1 MKTSEFIKRVEDL
14 GYLVTKQTTRYV
26 IEKSVSEELEN
37 YVADVDLRYRNTIR
51 TNSVENDE
59 LLDLIVEYARTPLEE
74 RKEPKR
80 YYIRPKG
87 MIILGGASFSYNPY
101 GEYWYL
107 ENDPSTD
114 HMTTFTIKELEDL
127 GIDIEH
133 YDLEEVEWKQV
144 NL

>member
-74 RKEPKR
+74 RKEQ
-80 YYIRPKG
+80 
-87 MIILGGASFSYNPY
+87 
-101 GEYWYL
+101 E
-107 ENDPSTD
+107 
-114 HMTTFTIKELEDL
+114 
-127 GIDIEH
+127 IDYE
-133 YDLEEVEWKQV
+133 
-144 NL
+144 